1 MTMHAALMARI
12 AKISLT
18 CSVLS
23 LLLTGCAT
31 DRLDLAPASYTEP
44 WTPDVKTGA
53 AVGSGNFS
61 VPPNPMVAELA
72 PPPTIKS
79 DRAYSLPELIDIAQS
94 QNPDT
99 RIAWQQARQAALAVG
114 MGEAVFLP
122 IISASVIGGY
132 QSTTTP
138 LPYALGNQK
147 DLTTT
152 GSAVVPALALQ
163 WLIFDFGQR
172 SALLDAAEKSSYA
185 ANVTFNG
192 MHQKLIYDVTRTYFQ
207 YGAALVQSQIAEQTL
222 KNSLKI
228 QDAAEQRRKN
238 GIATVVEVA
247 LARQQVAQSEL
258 RRVVAKGTERD
269 AYQALLG
276 AMGVSPS
283 LAITV
288 GYAEDR
294 ALPDAASPPTEKM
307 IRLAL
312 SQRPDVL
319 ASYAAAEAAKAGIKA
334 AEADFLPKVYL
345 AGAIAGGDGRFDIQG
360 LPGISQQTSSS
371 SILVGVSVPLYEGG
385 IRAARV
391 KEAESRAAVAAE
403 GFKKTKEL
411 AVREIVVA
419 ADTLRSALESNQ
431 AALNLVK
438 TSFIAY
444 DAALESY
451 RNGVGT
457 ITVANEAAN
466 GLLNA
471 QQMSADAHA
480 AALVAA
486 ANLAF
491 VMGKMTNAP
500 ELSGA
505 IQAVKE

>member
-1 MTMHAALMARI
+1 MMTHAVLMARI
-12 AKISLT
+12 AKINLT
-18 CSVLS
+18 CTVLGLS
-23 LLLTGCAT
+23 MLIAGCAT
-31 DRLDLAPASYTEP
+31 DRLDLAPASYSEP
-44 WTPDVKTGA
+44 WVADANTGSA
-53 AVGSGNFS
+53 AGTGNFA
-61 VPPNPMVAELA
+61 VPANLVVAEL
-72 PPPTIKS
+72 PQPPTIKS
-79 DRAYSLPELIDIAQS
+79 GYRYSLPELIDIAQN

-99 RIAWQQARQAALAVG
+99 RIAWQQARQAALVVG

-132 QSTTTP
+132 QSTSTP
-138 LPYALGNQK
+138 LPYAIGSHK
-147 DLTTT
+147 DVNTS

-172 SALLDAAEKSSYA
+172 SALLDAAKHTSYA
-185 ANVTFNG
+185 ANVSFNG

-207 YGAALVQSQIAEQTL
+207 YGAAQTHRQIAEQTL

-228 QDAAEQRRKN
+228 QDAAEERQKK
-238 GIATVVEVA
+238 GIATTVEVA

-283 LAITV
+283 LDINVAYT
-288 GYAEDR
+288 EDR
-294 ALPDAASPPTEKM
+294 ALPDVTNAPTEKM

-319 ASYAAAEAAKAGIKA
+319 ASYAAVEAAKAGIKA
-334 AEADFLPKVYL
+334 TEADFLPKVYL
-345 AGAIAGGDGRFDIQG
+345 AGAVAGGDGRFDIQG

-371 SILVGVSVPLYEGG
+371 SILVGVSVPLYDGG

-403 GFKKTKEL
+403 GFKKTQEL

-438 TSFIAY
+438 TSFITY

-471 QQMSADAHA
+471 QQMSSDAHA
-480 AALVAA
+480 ASLVAA

-491 VMGKMTNAP
+491 VMGKMTNVSQP
-500 ELSGA
+500 LELLH
-505 IQAVKE
+505 

>member
-1 MTMHAALMARI
+1 MKTFAVPMARR
-12 AKISLT
+12 ARISQT
-18 CSVLS
+18 CTVMGFCM
-23 LLLTGCAT
+23 LLAGCAT
-31 DRLDLAPASYTEP
+31 ESLDLAPASYSEP
-44 WTPDVKTGA
+44 WTADAGASTG
-53 AVGSGNFS
+53 SRNFS
-61 VPPNPMVAELA
+61 VPANPAVAELPQA
-72 PPPTIKS
+72 PVIKS
-79 DRAYSLPELIDIAQS
+79 EHLYSLPELIDIAQN

-114 MGEAVFLP
+114 MGEAIFLP

-132 QSTTTP
+132 QSTSTP
-138 LPYALGNQK
+138 LPYAIGSER
-147 DLTTT
+147 DLKTS
-152 GSAVVPALALQ
+152 GSEVVPALALQ

-172 SALLDAAEKSSYA
+172 SALLEAAKHTSYA

-207 YGAALVQSQIAEQTL
+207 YGAAQTQRQIAEQTL

-228 QDAAEQRRKN
+228 QDAAEERRKN
-238 GIATVVEVA
+238 GIATTVEVA
-247 LARQQVAQSEL
+247 LAQQQVAQSEL
-258 RRVVAKGTERD
+258 RRVMTKGTERD

-276 AMGVSPS
+276 AMGVSPT
-283 LAITV
+283 LTIQV

-294 ALPDAASPPTEKM
+294 ALPDVASPPTEKM

-319 ASYAAAEAAKAGIKA
+319 ASYAAVKA
-334 AEADFLPKVYL
+334 ATAGVKAVEADFLPKVYL
-345 AGAIAGGDGRFDIQG
+345 AGAVAGGDGHFDIQG
-360 LPGISQQTSSS
+360 LPGISPQTSSS
-371 SILVGVSVPLYEGG
+371 NILLGVSVPLYDGG

-391 KEAESRAAVAAE
+391 KEAESRAAAAAE
-403 GFKKTKEL
+403 GFKKTQEL

-444 DAALESY
+444 DGALESY

-471 QQMSADAHA
+471 QQMSTDAHA
-480 AALVAA
+480 ASLVAA

-491 VMGKMTNAP
+491 VMGKMTNSA
-500 ELSGA
+500 EQQYSV
-505 IQAVKE
+505 Q